1 VVGIGRAAV
10 IIGAFMAVITGSD
23 GEGGGLRSHKGERS
37 IKGGP
42 DC

>member
-23 GEGGGLRSHKGERS
+23 GEGGG
-37 IKGGP
+37 IKVA
-42 DC
+42 